1 MLKYFDEGA
10 KGACALL
17 LGGFDGFHRGHG
29 SLLSAAKKTAL
40 PVGLTALSGGKGG
53 ELFPLPE
60 REDIFRALGFAFA
73 DEHILDGEFRETPA
87 EDFLR
92 DLFSRIP
99 AKAVF
104 CGEDFRFGKD
114 AAGTPAL
121 LKERAPCPV
130 TVLPLAAL
138 GGEPCPVTVL
148 PLAALGGEKIAVT
161 RIKQL
166 LSEGE
171 MEKVNALLCTPY
183 FVRGVA
189 EHGRAVGRTYGFPTA
204 NLRLPSGKFPLKEGV
219 YAARA
224 RLERGEEYP
233 AIVNFGPCPTFGV
246 EARKTEAHL
255 VGFQGDL
262 YGEEVTL
269 FPVRLLRPVRKFQSK
284 EALEKQLGADR
295 AAALGL
301 VGAKEEK

>member
-1 MLKYFDEGA
+1 M
-10 KGACALL
+10 
-17 LGGFDGFHRGHG
+17 
-29 SLLSAAKKTAL
+29 
-40 PVGLTALSGGKGG
+40 
-53 ELFPLPE
+53 
-60 REDIFRALGFAFA
+60 
-73 DEHILDGEFRETPA
+73 
-87 EDFLR
+87 
-92 DLFSRIP
+92 
-99 AKAVF
+99 F

-114 AAGTPAL
+114 ASGTPAL
-121 LKERAPCPV
+121 LKERA
-130 TVLPLAAL
+130 
-138 GGEPCPVTVL
+138 PCPVTVL

-183 FVRGVA
+183 FVRGIA

-224 RLERGEEYP
+224 RLKNGEEYP

-269 FPVRLLRPVRKFQSK
+269 FPVKLLRPVRKFQSK
-284 EALEKQLGADR
+284 EALEKQLEADR

>member
-10 KGACALL
+10 KGRPCALL

-73 DEHILDGEFRETPA
+73 DEHILDGAFRETPA
-87 EDFLR
+87 EEFLS

-114 AAGTPAL
+114 ASGTPAL

-130 TVLPLAAL
+130 TVLPLAAF
-138 GGEPCPVTVL
+138 
-148 PLAALGGEKIAVT
+148 GGEKIAVT

-171 MEKVNALLCTPY
+171 IEKVNALLCTPY
-183 FVRGVA
+183 FVRGIA

-224 RLERGEEYP
+224 RLENGAEYP

-255 VGFQGDL
+255 VGFQG
-262 YGEEVTL
+262 E
-269 FPVRLLRPVRKFQSK
+269 
-284 EALEKQLGADR
+284 
-295 AAALGL
+295 
-301 VGAKEEK
+301 

>member
-10 KGACALL
+10 KGRPCALL
-17 LGGFDGFHRGHG
+17 LGGFDGFHKGHG
-29 SLLSAAKKTAL
+29 SLLSAAKKTGL

-60 REDIFRALGFAFA
+60 REEIFRALGFSFA
-73 DEHILDGEFRETPA
+73 DEHILDGKFRETPA
-87 EDFLR
+87 EDFLS

-121 LKERAPCPV
+121 LKERAPCS
-130 TVLPLAAL
+130 
-138 GGEPCPVTVL
+138 VTVL

-171 MEKVNALLCTPY
+171 IGKVNALLCTPY

-284 EALEKQLGADR
+284 EALEKQLEADR
-295 AAALGL
+295 TAALGL

>member
-10 KGACALL
+10 KGRPCALL
-17 LGGFDGFHRGHG
+17 LGGFDGFHKGHG
-29 SLLSAAKKTAL
+29 SLLSAAKKTGL

-73 DEHILDGEFRETPA
+73 DEHILD
-87 EDFLR
+87 
-92 DLFSRIP
+92 
-99 AKAVF
+99 
-104 CGEDFRFGKD
+104 
-114 AAGTPAL
+114 AL
-121 LKERAPCPV
+121 LKERA
-130 TVLPLAAL
+130 
-138 GGEPCPVTVL
+138 PCPVTVL

-171 MEKVNALLCTPY
+171 IGKVNALLCTPY

-224 RLERGEEYP
+224 RLENGAEYP

-246 EARKTEAHL
+246 DARKTEAHL
-255 VGFQGDL
+255 IGFEGDL

-269 FPVRLLRPVRKFQSK
+269 FPVRFLRPVLKFQSK
-284 EALEKQLGADR
+284 EALETQLEADR
-295 AAALGL
+295 TAALEL

>member
-10 KGACALL
+10 KGRPCALL
-17 LGGFDGFHRGHG
+17 LGGFDGFHKGHG
-29 SLLSAAKKTAL
+29 ELLKAAKATGL

-60 REDIFRALGFAFA
+60 REEIFRALGFAFA
-73 DEHILDGEFRETPA
+73 DEHILDGKFRETPA
-87 EDFLR
+87 EDFLS

-138 GGEPCPVTVL
+138 GGE
-148 PLAALGGEKIAVT
+148 KIAVT

-171 MEKVNALLCTPY
+171 IGKVNALLCTPY

-246 EARKTEAHL
+246 EARKTEAPL

-284 EALEKQLGADR
+284 EALEKQLEADR
-295 AAALGL
+295 TAALGL

>member
-1 MLKYFDEGA
+1 M
-10 KGACALL
+10 
-17 LGGFDGFHRGHG
+17 
-29 SLLSAAKKTAL
+29 
-40 PVGLTALSGGKGG
+40 
-53 ELFPLPE
+53 
-60 REDIFRALGFAFA
+60 
-73 DEHILDGEFRETPA
+73 
-87 EDFLR
+87 
-92 DLFSRIP
+92 
-99 AKAVF
+99 F

-114 AAGTPAL
+114 ASGTPAL

-130 TVLPLAAL
+130 TVLPLAAF
-138 GGEPCPVTVL
+138 
-148 PLAALGGEKIAVT
+148 GGEKIAVT

-171 MEKVNALLCTPY
+171 IGKVNALLCAPY

-284 EALEKQLGADR
+284 EALEKQLEADR
-295 AAALGL
+295 TAALGL